1 MNDDT
6 TPISIF
12 LEGEKDTVRLGED
25 LALALKAGDCLAL
38 VGDLGAGKS
47 TLARAFIRA
56 MADDTDLEVPSPTF
70 TIIQTYAARIP
81 VAHLDLYRLSD
92 VSELD
97 ELGIEEMLEDGIC
110 LIEWPDLA
118 AEVLPPEQTV
128 TLRLTHSG
136 DGRLAVIEAPA
147 KLKGRLERVFAIRA
161 FLAKNG
167 MGNATRR
174 FLSGDASTRAYETV
188 SADGPELILMDW
200 RRPLKGAIIADGKT
214 YAEIAH
220 LAQDARSFVAI
231 GNYLRSSGFCAPE
244 VVAADTDR
252 GILLL
257 EDLGRD
263 GVLAPDGTPIEERYL
278 QSVACLAAL
287 HRSETPGL
295 LPAGDGG
302 SYQIPPFDP
311 QAMKIEVSLL
321 ADWYLPHKRG
331 GAPLSQDDRQAYE
344 ALWDDL
350 IDRLRGCETGLLL
363 RDFHSPNIIWQH
375 RNTGIRQVGII
386 DFQDAMI
393 GPTAYDLAS
402 IVQDARVT
410 IPPDMQQRLMSH
422 YLGIRSA
429 APSSDGAAFDEA
441 SFLEAF
447 AIMSAQRNCKLAG
460 IWVRLMERDGKP
472 GYMKHMPRTFQY
484 LSTALSHPELSPLKA
499 WCIRMGME
507 FND

>member
-1 MNDDT
+1 MSEDAL
-6 TPISIF
+6 PITIS
-12 LEGEKDTVRLGED
+12 LEGEKDTIRLGED
-25 LALALKAGDCLAL
+25 LALALKPGDCLAL

-56 MADDTDLEVPSPTF
+56 MADEPDLEVPSPTF

-97 ELGIEEMLEDGIC
+97 ELGIDEMLEDGIC
-110 LIEWPDLA
+110 LIEWPDIA
-118 AEVLPPEQTV
+118 AEILPPDQTV
-128 TLRLTHSG
+128 SLRLTHSG
-136 DGRLAVIEAPA
+136 EGRLASIEAPA
-147 KLKGRLERVFAIRA
+147 QLKTRLERVFAIRE

-167 MGNATRR
+167 RGDVTRR

-188 SADGPELILMDW
+188 STTGPDLILMDW
-200 RRPLKGAIIADGKT
+200 RRPLRGAIIADGKT

-231 GNYLRSSGFCAPE
+231 GEYLRNSGFCAPE
-244 VVAADTDR
+244 LLAADIDQ

-287 HRSETPGL
+287 HRTPRPDL
-295 LPAGDGG
+295 LPVSDG
-302 SYQIPPFDP
+302 STYEVPPFDRK
-311 QAMKIEVSLL
+311 AMKIEVSLL

-331 GAPLSQDDRQAYE
+331 KPLNDSEKSDYD
-344 ALWDDL
+344 ALWDSL
-350 IDRLRGCETGLLL
+350 IDSLADCETGLLL
-363 RDFHSPNIIWQH
+363 RDFHSPNLLWQA
-375 RNTGIRQVGII
+375 RNSGIRQVGLI

-410 IPPDMQQRLMSH
+410 IEPELQARLFSH
-422 YLGIRSA
+422 YLECRRVK
-429 APSSDGAAFDEA
+429 SSFDETA
-441 SFLEAF
+441 FLKAF

-460 IWVRLMERDGKP
+460 IWVRLLERDKKP
-472 GYMKHMPRTFQY
+472 DYMKHMPRTFRY
-484 LSTALSHPELSPLKA
+484 LAAALSHPELAPLRD
-499 WCIRMGME
+499 WCVRMGME

>member
-1 MNDDT
+1 MSEDIL
-6 TPISIF
+6 PITIP
-12 LEGEKDTVRLGED
+12 LAGEKDTIRLGED

-38 VGDLGAGKS
+38 IGDLGAGKS

-56 MADDTDLEVPSPTF
+56 MADEPGLEVPSPTF
-70 TIIQTYAARIP
+70 TIVQTYATRIP

-97 ELGIEEMLEDGIC
+97 ELGIDEMLEDGIC
-110 LIEWPDLA
+110 LIEWPEIA
-118 AEVLPPEQTV
+118 GEVLPPDQTI

-136 DGRLAVIEAPA
+136 EGRVAVIEAPA
-147 KLKGRLERVFAIRA
+147 QQKARLDRVFAIRE
-161 FLAKNG
+161 FLTRNG
-167 MGNATRR
+167 RGDAVRR
-174 FLSGDASTRAYETV
+174 FLSGDASTRAYETI
-188 SADGPELILMDW
+188 STEGPDLILMDW
-200 RRPLKGAIIADGKT
+200 RRPLRGAIIADGKT

-231 GNYLRSSGFCAPE
+231 GNYLRNSGFRAPE
-244 VVAADTDR
+244 ILAADIDQ

-263 GVLAPDGTPIEERYL
+263 GVLAPDGTPMEDRYL

-287 HRSETPGL
+287 HQAP
-295 LPAGDGG
+295 LPDVLPVVDD
-302 SYQIPPFDP
+302 SVYEVPPFDR

-321 ADWYLPHKRG
+321 AEWYLPHKRG
-331 GAPLSQDDRQAYE
+331 KPLSDSEKSDYY
-344 ALWDDL
+344 ALWDSL
-350 IDRLRGCETGLLL
+350 IDSLAGCETGLLL
-363 RDFHSPNIIWQH
+363 RDFHSPNLLWQAQ
-375 RNTGIRQVGII
+375 NSGIRQVGLI

-410 IPPDMQQRLMSH
+410 IAPELQARLLSH
-422 YLGIRSA
+422 YLECRRHE
-429 APSSDGAAFDEA
+429 PSFDEA
-441 SFLEAF
+441 AFHRAF

-472 GYMKHMPRTFQY
+472 GYMKHMPRTFRY
-484 LSTALSHPELSPLKA
+484 LTAAFSHPELAPLRD
-499 WCIRMGME
+499 WCLRMGME